1 MVTGNGVQ
9 KNKGVLLMSVNNN
22 LATTLLVKAKK
33 LNLQDPLAGLIEQF
47 LLPENVIYLD
57 GNSLGPLSK
66 AAKARALEVVE
77 QQWGNSLIASWNSHD
92 WINLPKIVG
101 NKIAKLVGASPNTV
115 ICCDSISVNL
125 FKLLSAALLLSVK
138 QTYTARTLVLSQ
150 KDNFPTDLYM
160 VQGLQQLMNS
170 NSHAPCE
177 LMSVASNELENAIE
191 VHGHRIAVLML
202 THVNFRNGDI
212 HDMQRLTNLAHN
224 KGILVLWDLAHSAGV
239 LPLALEECDVD
250 FAVGCTY
257 KYLNGGPGAPGFAY
271 VAKRLLPKLQQPLSG
286 WMGHKKPFEFAH
298 DYEKAAGIEQLLCG
312 TPSIISMSVL
322 DASLDIFEDLDLAV
336 LRTKSIALN
345 GFFQSCIEQMTV
357 NSSCLKTPLIL
368 ACNKEASMR
377 GSQISYQHPQ
387 AYAICQALISDGV
400 ISDFRAPDTLRIGFS
415 PLFLNF
421 TDMLKAAHIL
431 TNILQTQRYEEPQYH
446 VKNTVT

>member
-1 MVTGNGVQ
+1 
-9 KNKGVLLMSVNNN
+9 MSVDNN
-22 LATTLLVKAKK
+22 LATALLVKARE
-33 LNLQDPLAGLIEQF
+33 LNQQDPLAPLKEEF
-47 LLPENVIYLD
+47 LLPENVVYLD

-101 NKIAKLVGASPNTV
+101 NKIAKLIGASADTV

-125 FKLLSAALLLSVK
+125 FKLLSAALLLNNK
-138 QTYTARTLVLSQ
+138 QNISGEIKDNTRTIVLSQ

-160 VQGLQQLMNS
+160 VQGLQELMNNNS
-170 NSHAPCE
+170 NSQCE
-177 LMSVASNELENAIE
+177 LMSVASDEIENTIE
-191 VHGHRIAVLML
+191 VYGHRIAVLML

-212 HDMQRLTNLAHN
+212 HDMQRLTHLAHE

-271 VAKRLLPKLQQPLSG
+271 VAKRLLSQLQQPLSG

-298 DYEKAAGIEQLLCG
+298 DYEKARGIEQLLCG

-322 DASLDIFEDLDLAV
+322 DASLVIFEGLDLAV
-336 LRTKSIALN
+336 LREKSIALN
-345 GFFQSCIEQMTV
+345 CFFQYCIEQMTA
-357 NSSCLKTPLIL
+357 NSSSSKAPLLL

-387 AYAICQALISDGV
+387 AYAICQALISEGV

-415 PLFLNF
+415 PLFLSF

-431 TNILQTQRYEEPQYH
+431 TNILQTQRYEDPQFH
-446 VKNTVT
+446 VKNAVT